1 MKNLIFIKLGGSLIT
16 KRKPY
21 TANLTKI
28 REIAREI
35 FWLRKKVGFKLLIGT
50 GQGSF
55 AHLSAKKYQT
65 AQGIINRN
73 SIRGISVV
81 SDDASK
87 INKIVVRELIMAG
100 EKAVSI
106 QPSAIFL
113 AKEGKMESLFI
124 EPIKIYLKYDL
135 VPVVYGD
142 VIMDKKK
149 GCTIF
154 STEKIF
160 THLARY
166 LKPTKI
172 ILVSGVEGVYDL
184 NQKIV
189 PEINNEN
196 FEKIKKF
203 LKGSD
208 KIDVTGGMAH
218 KVREAM
224 EMAKWG
230 AKVNIIGGI
239 NGNLKKCLRGEEIG
253 TKIEYS

>member
-16 KRKPY
+16 TKRPY
-21 TANLTKI
+21 TANLNKI
-28 REIAREI
+28 REIIKEI
-35 FWLRKKVGFKLLIGT
+35 IRLRKKFGFKLLIGT

-87 INKIVVRELIMAG
+87 INKIVVRELIRAG
-100 EKAVSI
+100 ENAVSI

-113 AKEGKMESLFI
+113 AKDGKMKSLYT
-124 EPIKIYLKYDL
+124 EPIKMYFKCDM

-142 VIMDKKK
+142 VIMDEKK

-160 THLARY
+160 TQLAKK
-166 LKPTKI
+166 LKPEKI
-172 ILVSGVEGVYDL
+172 IMMSKVEGVYDQ
-184 NQKIV
+184 NKKII
-189 PEINNEN
+189 PKINKRN
-196 FEKIKKF
+196 FGKIKKS
-203 LKGSD
+203 LKGAE
-208 KIDVTGGMAH
+208 KIDVTGGMLH
-218 KVREAM
+218 KVKEAM
-224 EMAKWG
+224 EMAKDG

-239 NGNLKKCLRGEEIG
+239 NGNLEKCLGGEKIG